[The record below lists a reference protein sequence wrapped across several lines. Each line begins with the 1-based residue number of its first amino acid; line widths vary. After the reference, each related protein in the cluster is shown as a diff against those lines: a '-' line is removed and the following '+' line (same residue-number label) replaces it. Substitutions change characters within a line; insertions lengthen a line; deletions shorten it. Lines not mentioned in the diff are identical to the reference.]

1 MSTVIGRPPRATMI
15 LLASLLVI
23 GLSACDQTRP
33 VAEMAASEPA
43 MPAAAPDAVAS
54 ATKSAD
60 GMAGMESME
69 GMDHEAMD
77 HAAMGHGAMTPEQ
90 MTELR
95 QKIPL
100 YKVLSD
106 EQIMDNMGRM
116 PPDFWSL
123 ISAKDMQGDV
133 GVLALGHG
141 YKLGGN
147 EQFENYA
154 GPIAEINPTA
164 VAAGMAMMSSSH
176 IQDAV
181 DELTKNHGVKTI
193 VVMPMEPGDDSSL
206 INQWKYIFGLRD
218 EAPYLTVPRVKT
230 DAKIIFTKSPAADPR
245 MGMIM
250 RDFALEVSA
259 NPAKDRLIIVSHG
272 PERPEDNPAELAR
285 LEAHAK
291 TIRETSAFKDVKVLS
306 IEDDAVPEVRAA
318 RLAELRGMVKQA
330 TDAGRQVVIVP
341 MILTRGGFHAR
352 LKKDLEG
359 LTFNF
364 ANRGLIEHPL
374 FQEWITAMVNG
385 ANGTQKPA

>member
-1 MSTVIGRPPRATMI
+1 MSTVIGHSPWARMT
-15 LLASLLVI
+15 LLASLLVL
-23 GLSACDQTRP
+23 GLAACDQTKSE
-33 VAEMAASEPA
+33 AETAASEPA
-43 MPAAAPDAVAS
+43 AAAAPDAVAS
-54 ATKSAD
+54 ATTAAD
-60 GMAGMESME
+60 GMASME
-69 GMDHEAMD
+69 EMQGVDHEAMD
-77 HAAMGHGAMTPEQ
+77 HSAMGHDAMTPEQ

-106 EQIMDNMGRM
+106 AQIMENMGRM

-154 GPIAEINPTA
+154 GPIAEIKPTA

-218 EAPYLTVPRVKT
+218 DAPYLTVPRVKT
-230 DAKIIFTKSPAADPR
+230 DAKIVFTKSPASDPR
-245 MGMIM
+245 MGEIM
-250 RDFALEVSA
+250 RDFSLEVSKD
-259 NPAKDRLIIVSHG
+259 PAKDRLIIVSHG

-291 TIRETSAFKDVKVLS
+291 TIRNTSAFKDVKVLS
-306 IEDDAVPEVRAA
+306 IEDDAVPEIRAA
-318 RLAELRGMVKQA
+318 RLAELRGMVKEA
-330 TDAGRQVVIVP
+330 TDAGREVVVVP

-352 LKKDLEG
+352 LKKDLDG

-374 FQEWITAMVNG
+374 FQDWINAMVNG
-385 ANGTQKPA
+385 ATDSPKAG